1 MGIDTRR
8 PPLPAPTEDPSSME
22 SESVIGTDL
31 GTNVS
36 RRTDKTSFSIPED
49 GSPIT
54 ISTHKLNPKEGFL
67 QHGRQRSQTSLLI
80 EYFEAGKNGDKTR
93 ARPSV
98 RVKVTPSA
106 ARKSRT
112 ASGASDA
119 IQITG
124 IGKDRKP
131 SYTRRISLG
140 NKNTEALLPV
150 EATEVS
156 HSSESNLSGRPP
168 IEVEVMNNGS
178 DLSTSRTSRDLPYM
192 YNNSDISSMP
202 PDSMLEGATA
212 TDDATIGAP
221 TTRERSRSLERE
233 DVVTTDHLKAPTRR
247 RSRSLSRERM
257 TQKVMEKLGSKPRTS
272 SRRHSREHGIEY
284 EPETKPSKERRRRS
298 SRTHR
303 DDDTVSGA
311 ESSLLSS
318 NITPSQASYR
328 SGTSKVSLNNPRLL
342 EMVEDTVK
350 RLILPEITQLK
361 QGQRNERNLDEFDRG
376 SRRTSAADRDS
387 YGSEE
392 LTRRVSKS
400 SSSPN
405 ISSKPKVVLNRYDDD
420 PGEVLSR
427 GDSERRKVRRS
438 SRDSLERSHKHRPS
452 SRHDSIEEET
462 VHKKKSKD
470 GHRLRDAA
478 AAGIAGGV
486 LTAAALK
493 HHDSQ
498 GSVNREKRKKRSKSR
513 SSRSRSASIAET
525 AEEYHE
531 KEDIP
536 PMPFA
541 SHINDSEITRES
553 IVSEATERPHSR
565 SSRGMETPVRQ
576 VSRGSVAQA
585 MSPSARTPT
594 RTPQAFNRSLGS
606 DHTMRSAQEIIES
619 SPQSNRSISNKAKIA
634 ALAAAGLGG
643 TALGKKLADDRAA
656 YNVDDF
662 GSPRS
667 AREASPVES
676 VSSIRDHQRDPL
688 IPQGLRPRSQL
699 SLTPGNYEISKS
711 PAVDENA
718 IPRSLKS
725 PLGRG
730 NDTFTARS
738 LERNVRPESDPLYD
752 DGTPKEDME
761 EWFQKQHEENERY
774 RKSLAAQSPMDH
786 NRLSQYTEDS
796 YANSQSDR
804 VGDEQDIRALGDNPE
819 YVHTPV
825 AVESA
830 VASLLDPSMVDSS
843 VRSSEGTGSRVDDA
857 KYRERMAD
865 NVRELSR
872 ASPAPHDIKGA
883 PGVEQSPLSERWSA
897 LRNRAQSLSAQAS
910 KERAMAATGSPRGS
924 ETRSLREEK
933 SYRGGTP
940 VQMSASGLPIA
951 DDPMPEIGHGLD
963 AESDIIT
970 NPSDIKGHVE
980 GSPATRDERWSYDST
995 SSPGLGKQLEEQD
1008 RLSQRSGHGGKAA
1021 LLGAGAAAGALA
1033 AHHVLSGKQRSPSE
1047 HGLSRG
1053 SSFADEY
1060 HDRGLTPDI
1069 REAQAVSLTKSH
1081 SITPTSPARYGDEGY
1096 ETAYPR
1102 SPGAATPKAAYSPQ
1116 PRRSDEDMA
1125 EYEAALG
1132 ADADDPFISTKH
1144 ARHMSANS
1152 HGMASPLYD
1161 SATGKGIDRIKSQD
1175 VVALMDHLT
1184 VRDAQRNARDTEI
1197 LVSLVRSAAEMR
1209 QSFEE
1214 MKRFISEQD
1223 KMIMKNTDRDA
1234 DITVQKVL
1242 GGPRPQPASA
1252 PRTPRAS
1259 YDEQEL
1265 STKRKNVFKRALKGL
1280 SMRSSGDLSRIE
1292 DMLNQ
1297 LLGDVEELK
1306 DGHGSTRKHS
1316 MAHSY
1321 NDSLDSYEKLR
1332 AAPDSGYEPEG
1343 QAGTSSTPN
1352 QSGNFSL
1359 TPTREERNYHSGYD
1373 GRRGSYNRVSTVM
1386 EGDEDELEP
1395 HEERVLQHEFENNER
1410 FTPPQTLTPTQETR
1424 PNNGAYRDQSPD
1436 VTPKTADKQR
1446 KHKSTSSSIFGIPK
1460 MSRWSK
1466 TTASSAPQDDNL
1478 PDTDPYQN
1486 NEKRYSAASRSA
1498 DSLSSA
1504 GAAGGPGYYGNNYT
1518 LHSDDRLR
1526 STQSLAREKEAGAP
1540 RSIRSARSTIT
1551 RTPSPLIPENASA
1564 VSQSRPRS
1572 LGPDVG
1578 ATPSPKPGMYQRSPE
1593 RREFEDGDGFS
1604 VGDGDSVG
1612 NGDEDDVEVFDDPK
1626 YQAHRNSLLLEH
1638 PQPRQGPT
1646 HRHQTYL
1653 ESQAQSYKNVGS
1665 PGLGKEVGMG
1675 LGLGMGSATGSDV
1688 SQRTTTT
1695 ATTDGGDE
1703 SDFDPLQWGNTPSLS
1718 LARTNRLGMGAGGR
1732 DDGPL
1737 VPGPSQTK
1745 QALEPSSLYGRGQQ
1759 GHGPGQAQGHGQGYG
1774 GKGNYAGNNAG
1785 VGSCN
1790 GAGAGGVGRMYYSSP
1805 LGSGH
1810 LLEPIEEVRYSL
1822 ETDRHVSFAPSYIQH
1837 PTSILLTT
1845 CPTALPLTL
1854 REPEPEHER
1863 LESAAHAEEDH
1874 GAETYAGEGWGDA
1887 GWRRWYC

>member
-1 MGIDTRR
+1 
-8 PPLPAPTEDPSSME
+8 
-22 SESVIGTDL
+22 
-31 GTNVS
+31 
-36 RRTDKTSFSIPED
+36 
-49 GSPIT
+49 
-54 ISTHKLNPKEGFL
+54 
-67 QHGRQRSQTSLLI
+67 
-80 EYFEAGKNGDKTR
+80 
-93 ARPSV
+93 
-98 RVKVTPSA
+98 
-106 ARKSRT
+106 
-112 ASGASDA
+112 
-119 IQITG
+119 
-124 IGKDRKP
+124 
-131 SYTRRISLG
+131 
-140 NKNTEALLPV
+140 
-150 EATEVS
+150 
-156 HSSESNLSGRPP
+156 
-168 IEVEVMNNGS
+168 
-178 DLSTSRTSRDLPYM
+178 
-192 YNNSDISSMP
+192 
-202 PDSMLEGATA
+202 
-212 TDDATIGAP
+212 
-221 TTRERSRSLERE
+221 
-233 DVVTTDHLKAPTRR
+233 
-247 RSRSLSRERM
+247 
-257 TQKVMEKLGSKPRTS
+257 MEKLGSKPRTS

-438 SRDSLERSHKHRPS
+438 SRDSLERSHKHRP
-452 SRHDSIEEET
+452 
-462 VHKKKSKD
+462 
-470 GHRLRDAA
+470 
-478 AAGIAGGV
+478 
-486 LTAAALK
+486 
-493 HHDSQ
+493 
-498 GSVNREKRKKRSKSR
+498 
-513 SSRSRSASIAET
+513 
-525 AEEYHE
+525 
-531 KEDIP
+531 
-536 PMPFA
+536 
-541 SHINDSEITRES
+541 
-553 IVSEATERPHSR
+553 
-565 SSRGMETPVRQ
+565 
-576 VSRGSVAQA
+576 
-585 MSPSARTPT
+585 
-594 RTPQAFNRSLGS
+594 SLGS

-1132 ADADDPFISTKH
+1132 ADADDPFI
-1144 ARHMSANS
+1144 R
-1152 HGMASPLYD
+1152 
-1161 SATGKGIDRIKSQD
+1161 QD
-1175 VVALMDHLT
+1175 D
-1184 VRDAQRNARDTEI
+1184 
-1197 LVSLVRSAAEMR
+1197 
-1209 QSFEE
+1209 
-1214 MKRFISEQD
+1214 
-1223 KMIMKNTDRDA
+1223 
-1234 DITVQKVL
+1234 
-1242 GGPRPQPASA
+1242 
-1252 PRTPRAS
+1252 
-1259 YDEQEL
+1259 
-1265 STKRKNVFKRALKGL
+1265 
-1280 SMRSSGDLSRIE
+1280 
-1292 DMLNQ
+1292 
-1297 LLGDVEELK
+1297 
-1306 DGHGSTRKHS
+1306 
-1316 MAHSY
+1316 
-1321 NDSLDSYEKLR
+1321 
-1332 AAPDSGYEPEG
+1332 
-1343 QAGTSSTPN
+1343 
-1352 QSGNFSL
+1352 
-1359 TPTREERNYHSGYD
+1359 
-1373 GRRGSYNRVSTVM
+1373 
-1386 EGDEDELEP
+1386 
-1395 HEERVLQHEFENNER
+1395 HEEH
-1410 FTPPQTLTPTQETR
+1410 
-1424 PNNGAYRDQSPD
+1424 
-1436 VTPKTADKQR
+1436 
-1446 KHKSTSSSIFGIPK
+1446 
-1460 MSRWSK
+1460 
-1466 TTASSAPQDDNL
+1466 
-1478 PDTDPYQN
+1478 
-1486 NEKRYSAASRSA
+1486 
-1498 DSLSSA
+1498 
-1504 GAAGGPGYYGNNYT
+1504 
-1518 LHSDDRLR
+1518 
-1526 STQSLAREKEAGAP
+1526 
-1540 RSIRSARSTIT
+1540 
-1551 RTPSPLIPENASA
+1551 
-1564 VSQSRPRS
+1564 
-1572 LGPDVG
+1572 
-1578 ATPSPKPGMYQRSPE
+1578 
-1593 RREFEDGDGFS
+1593 
-1604 VGDGDSVG
+1604 
-1612 NGDEDDVEVFDDPK
+1612 
-1626 YQAHRNSLLLEH
+1626 
-1638 PQPRQGPT
+1638 
-1646 HRHQTYL
+1646 
-1653 ESQAQSYKNVGS
+1653 
-1665 PGLGKEVGMG
+1665 
-1675 LGLGMGSATGSDV
+1675 
-1688 SQRTTTT
+1688 
-1695 ATTDGGDE
+1695 
-1703 SDFDPLQWGNTPSLS
+1703 
-1718 LARTNRLGMGAGGR
+1718 
-1732 DDGPL
+1732 
-1737 VPGPSQTK
+1737 
-1745 QALEPSSLYGRGQQ
+1745 
-1759 GHGPGQAQGHGQGYG
+1759 
-1774 GKGNYAGNNAG
+1774 
-1785 VGSCN
+1785 
-1790 GAGAGGVGRMYYSSP
+1790 
-1805 LGSGH
+1805 
-1810 LLEPIEEVRYSL
+1810 
-1822 ETDRHVSFAPSYIQH
+1822 
-1837 PTSILLTT
+1837 
-1845 CPTALPLTL
+1845 
-1854 REPEPEHER
+1854 
-1863 LESAAHAEEDH
+1863 
-1874 GAETYAGEGWGDA
+1874 
-1887 GWRRWYC
+1887 